1 MSRLATMAKLGPAD
15 HGRPM
20 TFEEY
25 MGGDYRQG
33 YHYELIDGRL
43 YVSPEANMPQDF
55 IEQWLLAKVFRYTK
69 RHPEI
74 INYVTNKA
82 RVFVPRRLGL
92 TAPEPD
98 LAAYRNYPV
107 HVDLTTLRWEDFS
120 PLLVGEVLSLG
131 DPDKDLVRNVELCLQ
146 VPAIKEYWVVDT
158 RDNPNYPTMHVYR
171 RQGRKWHVLEVGH
184 GERYTTPVLPGFKLL
199 MDPRR

>member
-1 MSRLATMAKLGPAD
+1 MSRIATMAKLGPAD

-55 IEQWLLAKVFRYTK
+55 VEQWLYVKTLRYSR

-74 INYVTNKA
+74 INYVSCKA
-82 RVFVPRRLGL
+82 RVFIPGRHAV

-98 LAAYRNYPV
+98 LAAYQNFPV
-107 HVDLTTLRWEDFS
+107 RVDLATLRWEDFS
-120 PLLVGEVLSLG
+120 PLLIGEVLSLD
-131 DPDKDLVRNVELCLQ
+131 DPDKDLVRNVKLYWQ
-146 VPAIKEYWVVDT
+146 VPSIKEYWVVDT

-171 RQGRKWHVLEVGH
+171 RQSRKWEILEVGY

-199 MDPRR
+199 LDPRR